1 MARGHARCGEMT
13 AEACTREGGDELLG
27 SHSRQ
32 GRPETR
38 LGLVVPGNSREMAM
52 SDGHGIGRGMGQ
64 GRRPDLEMVASG
76 ISTASTRC

>member
-1 MARGHARCGEMT
+1 MARGHARRGEMT
-13 AEACTREGGDELLG
+13 SGECTGEGGDELLG

-52 SDGHGIGRGMGQ
+52 PWEVLTGASSD
-64 GRRPDLEMVASG
+64 
-76 ISTASTRC
+76 